1 MKSPREG
8 QDPLGRLEW
17 ASEEDCE
24 RIKDGRTHG
33 VERQG
38 QGFRREK
45 SIQQ

>member
-8 QDPLGRLEW
+8 QDPLGRIEG

-24 RIKDGRTHG
+24 TIKDRRTHS

-38 QGFRREK
+38 QGFRSEK